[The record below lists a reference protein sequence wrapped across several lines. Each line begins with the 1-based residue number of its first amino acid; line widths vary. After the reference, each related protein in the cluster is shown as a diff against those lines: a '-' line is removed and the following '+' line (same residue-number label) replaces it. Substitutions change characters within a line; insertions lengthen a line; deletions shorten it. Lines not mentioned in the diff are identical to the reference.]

1 VTSIANSLKQLD
13 ESGNR
18 VDVLGWD
25 FAFDLNET
33 AKQQAARAGLDFS
46 FKVIPRE
53 VLEKR
58 AVEQGDIQFF
68 ELGALGVEHSV
79 AGPRLEV
86 RLTDLIV
93 RQDDIPAEVRGS
105 ITHWSQMLDYWAID
119 WDFQDD
125 TFHNQWQSYRTRKDP
140 KLVLSASHTYEE
152 PGDYRV
158 MVKAIDILGNDTT
171 KVFEVTLT

>member
-1 VTSIANSLKQLD
+1 MGGHRPAL
-13 ESGNR
+13 
-18 VDVLGWD
+18 
-25 FAFDLNET
+25 
-33 AKQQAARAGLDFS
+33 AGSHFS

-68 ELGALGVEHSV
+68 ELGALGLEPIVD
-79 AGPRLEV
+79 GQRLTV
-86 RLTDLIV
+86 TLTDLIV

-140 KLVLSASHTYEE
+140 KLDLSASHTYEE

-171 KVFEVTLT
+171 KVFEVTVVGARASASP